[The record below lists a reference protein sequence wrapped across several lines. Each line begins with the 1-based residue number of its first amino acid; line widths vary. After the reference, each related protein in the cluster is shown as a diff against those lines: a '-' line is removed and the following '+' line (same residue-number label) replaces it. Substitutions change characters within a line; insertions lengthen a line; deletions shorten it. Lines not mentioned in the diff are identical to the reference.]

1 MSDKARKIVGG
12 IGSVVLLVTFFV
24 PFSDL
29 RNQLFAVEF
38 VVFLVL
44 WLVFDRPWRWR
55 PSRRTEP
62 LPWRK
67 PPVERG
73 EADELKLR

>member
-1 MSDKARKIVGG
+1 MSEKARKIVGG
-12 IGSVVLLVTFFV
+12 VGFAVLLVTVFV
-24 PFSDL
+24 PFPDL
-29 RNQLFAVEF
+29 RNRMFVVEF

-55 PSRRTEP
+55 PSKRSEPCSWRT
-62 LPWRK
+62 

-73 EADELKLR
+73 EVDELKLR